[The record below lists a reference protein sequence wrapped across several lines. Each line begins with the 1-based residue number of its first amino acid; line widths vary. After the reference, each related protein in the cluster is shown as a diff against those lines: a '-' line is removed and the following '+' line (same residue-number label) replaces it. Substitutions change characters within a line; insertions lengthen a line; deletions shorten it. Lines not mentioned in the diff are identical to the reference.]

1 MVKHDIEPF
10 VAVKKGDEYWKYT
23 SPVGFE
29 AGGAGGAT
37 DSVKDSVKDSGTP
50 DNTDFFANFDCIRIV
65 FSDGVFYSGLSDKIL
80 AQAGIKIESLHNVLD
95 DKDHWSKGLYGT
107 IEAESQ
113 NPVPRPFA
121 RLNTATARQG
131 AVIHISKSPPKPIAI
146 LYKNTGATAN
156 PMLHHLI
163 KLDDGVTLTLLESGS
178 AGNRANIVTEL
189 DIADNATLHHIRADG
204 INQTNATLTSGF
216 ARLGANSQYRA
227 FHFGKNTRMVRNEMV
242 VIMTGE
248 GAQVTLAA
256 AYIGNGGA
264 HNDDTVLVIHKAPHC
279 QSRQVFKKVLRNG
292 AVGVFQGKILV
303 EQPAQKTDGYQIGQA
318 LMLDGDSV
326 FLVKP
331 ELEIYADDVICS
343 HGSTV
348 GAIEEDALFYLVSR
362 GIRRAEAQDILAFA
376 FLAEAVE
383 EVADADIAEAVRA
396 ALVVSC

>member
-29 AGGAGGAT
+29 AGGADADVGVA
-37 DSVKDSVKDSGTP
+37 TP

-95 DKDHWSKGLYGT
+95 EKDHWSKELYGT

-121 RLNTATARQG
+121 RLNTATAKQG
-131 AVIHISKSPPKPIAI
+131 AVIHISKTPPKPIAI

-156 PMLHHLI
+156 PMLHHFV

-189 DIADNATLHHIRADG
+189 DISDGATLHHIRADG
-204 INQTNATLTSGF
+204 INQANATLTSGF

-331 ELEIYADDVICS
+331 ELEIYADDVVCS

-396 ALVVSC
+396 ALVVSD

>member
-29 AGGAGGAT
+29 AGGAT
-37 DSVKDSVKDSGTP
+37 DSGVATDSGTP

-107 IEAESQ
+107 IESESQ

-121 RLNTATARQG
+121 RLNTATAKQG
-131 AVIHISKSPPKPIAI
+131 AVIHISKTPPKPIAI

-156 PMLHHLI
+156 PMLHHFI

-204 INQTNATLTSGF
+204 INPANATLTSGF

-248 GAQVTLAA
+248 GAEVTLAA

-396 ALVVSC
+396 ALVVSD

>member
-29 AGGAGGAT
+29 AGGA
-37 DSVKDSVKDSGTP
+37 DSGVGVATP
-50 DNTDFFANFDCIRIV
+50 DNTDFFADVDCIRLV
-65 FSDGVFYSGLSDKIL
+65 FTDGLFDESLSDDL
-80 AQAGIKIESLHNVLD
+80 ADFADIKGDIQIESLIFVLI
-95 DKDHWSKGLYGT
+95 KENHWSKGLYGT

-121 RLNTATARQG
+121 RLNTLSARQG
-131 AVIHISKSPPKPIAI
+131 AVIHISKTPPKPIAI

-163 KLDDGVTLTLLESGS
+163 KLDEGVTLTLLESGS
-178 AGNRANIVTEL
+178 AGNRANIVTEM
-189 DIADNATLHHIRADG
+189 DISDGATLHHIRADG
-204 INQTNATLTSGF
+204 INQANATLTSGF

-383 EVADADIAEAVRA
+383 EVAEADIAEAVRA
-396 ALVVSC
+396 ELTISD

>member
-29 AGGAGGAT
+29 AGGADADVGVA
-37 DSVKDSVKDSGTP
+37 TP

-95 DKDHWSKGLYGT
+95 EKDHWSKGLYGT

-121 RLNTATARQG
+121 RLNTLSAKQG
-131 AVIHISKSPPKPIAI
+131 AVIHISKTPPKPIAI
-146 LYKNTGATAN
+146 FYRNTGATAN
-156 PMLHHLI
+156 PMLHHFI

-204 INQTNATLTSGF
+204 INPANAALTSGF

-242 VIMTGE
+242 VIMAGE

-396 ALVVSC
+396 ELTISD

>member
-37 DSVKDSVKDSGTP
+37 ESVKDSVKDSGTP

-95 DKDHWSKGLYGT
+95 EKDHWSKGLYGT

-113 NPVPRPFA
+113 TPVPRPFA

-131 AVIHISKSPPKPIAI
+131 AGIHISITPPNPIAI
-146 LYKNTGATAN
+146 LYKNTGATAS
-156 PMLHHLI
+156 PMLHHFI

-189 DIADNATLHHIRADG
+189 DIADSATLHHIRADG
-204 INQTNATLTSGF
+204 INQANATLTSGF

-248 GAQVTLAA
+248 GVQVTLAA

-279 QSRQVFKKVLRNG
+279 QSRHVCKKVLRNG

-303 EQPAQKTDGYQIGQA
+303 EQPAQNTDGYQIGQA

-362 GIRRAEAQDILAFA
+362 GIRRAEEQDILAFA
-376 FLAEAVE
+376 FLAEAV
-383 EVADADIAEAVRA
+383 
-396 ALVVSC
+396 

>member
-37 DSVKDSVKDSGTP
+37 DSVTDSGTP
-50 DNTDFFANFDCIRIV
+50 DNTDFFSNFDCIRIV

-95 DKDHWSKGLYGT
+95 EKDHWSKGLYGT

-121 RLNTATARQG
+121 RLNTATAKQG
-131 AVIHISKSPPKPIAI
+131 AVIHISKTPPKPIAI

-156 PMLHHLI
+156 PMLHHFV
-163 KLDDGVTLTLLESGS
+163 KLDEGVTLTLLESGS
-178 AGNRANIVTEL
+178 AGNRANIVTEM
-189 DIADNATLHHIRADG
+189 DISDNATLHHIRADG
-204 INQTNATLTSGF
+204 INQANATLTSGF

-396 ALVVSC
+396 ALVVSD

>member
-23 SPVGFE
+23 SPAGFE

-37 DSVKDSVKDSGTP
+37 DSGVATP

-95 DKDHWSKGLYGT
+95 EKDHWSRGLYGT

-113 NPVPRPFA
+113 TPVPRPFA
-121 RLNTATARQG
+121 RLNTATAKQG
-131 AVIHISKSPPKPIAI
+131 AVIHISKTPPKPIAI
-146 LYKNTGATAN
+146 LYRNTGAVAN
-156 PMLHHLI
+156 PMLHHFV
-163 KLDDGVTLTLLESGS
+163 KLDAGVTLTLLESGS
-178 AGNRANIVTEL
+178 AGNRANIVTEM
-189 DIADNATLHHIRADG
+189 DISDNATLHHIRADG
-204 INQTNATLTSGF
+204 INPANATLTSGF

-396 ALVVSC
+396 ALVVSD

>member
-29 AGGAGGAT
+29 AGGADSGVAT
-37 DSVKDSVKDSGTP
+37 DSGTP

-80 AQAGIKIESLHNVLD
+80 AQAGIKIESLHNVLEE
-95 DKDHWSKGLYGT
+95 KDHWSRGLYGT
-107 IEAESQ
+107 IESESQ
-113 NPVPRPFA
+113 TPVPRPFA
-121 RLNTATARQG
+121 RLNTATAGQG
-131 AVIHISKSPPKPIAI
+131 AIIHISKSPPKPIAI

-189 DIADNATLHHIRADG
+189 DISDGATLHHIRADG
-204 INQTNATLTSGF
+204 INPANATLTSGF

-396 ALVVSC
+396 ALVVSD

>member
-29 AGGAGGAT
+29 AP
-37 DSVKDSVKDSGTP
+37 P
-50 DNTDFFANFDCIRIV
+50 DAPLNQNTIRIESSESPPNIDFFANFDCIRIV

-95 DKDHWSKGLYGT
+95 EKDHWSKGLYGT
-107 IEAESQ
+107 IESESQ
-113 NPVPRPFA
+113 SPVPRPFA
-121 RLNTATARQG
+121 RLNTLNAGQG
-131 AVIHISKSPPKPIAI
+131 AVIHISKTPPKPIAI
-146 LYKNTGATAN
+146 LYRNTGATAN
-156 PMLHHLI
+156 PMLHHFI
-163 KLDDGVTLTLLESGS
+163 KLDEGVTLTLLESGS
-178 AGNRANIVTEL
+178 AGNRANIVTEM

-204 INQTNATLTSGF
+204 INPANATLTSGF

-396 ALVVSC
+396 ALVVSD

>member
-23 SPVGFE
+23 SPAGFE
-29 AGGAGGAT
+29 AP
-37 DSVKDSVKDSGTP
+37 P
-50 DNTDFFANFDCIRIV
+50 DAPLNQNTIRIESSESPPNTDFFANFDCIRIV

-80 AQAGIKIESLHNVLD
+80 AQAGIKIESLHNALD
-95 DKDHWSKGLYGT
+95 EKDHWSRGLYGS
-107 IEAESQ
+107 IESESQ
-113 NPVPRPFA
+113 TPVPRPFA
-121 RLNTATARQG
+121 RLNTLNAGQG
-131 AVIHISKSPPKPIAI
+131 AVIHISKTPPKPIAI

-156 PMLHHLI
+156 PMLHHFV
-163 KLDDGVTLTLLESGS
+163 KLDEGVTLTLLESGS
-178 AGNRANIVTEL
+178 AGNRANIVTEM
-189 DIADNATLHHIRADG
+189 DISDNATLHHIRADG
-204 INQTNATLTSGF
+204 INQANATLTSGF
-216 ARLGANSQYRA
+216 ARLGENSQYRA

-396 ALVVSC
+396 ALVVSD